1 MSTNGNG
8 QFREDELVSRK
19 VKVGNDWQTRI
30 FPIIGGRLRILHE
43 SNDSLSIQTEI
54 VKLDND
60 FAVVKATV
68 ESKKGKFNG
77 TGTASVQRDAR
88 LADSL
93 VELAETRAIAR
104 ALRFG
109 GIGVEYTSAEEISHV
124 AAADLEREQT
134 TSKKP
139 SSVFPQDDGNSKTG
153 TKASS
158 DSIDRPA
165 EGNGSK
171 GQDCPIEKPD
181 SNGTTG
187 RGPTPQSCG
196 NGRATQAQCR
206 ALFALTKRANYT
218 DQDVESLL
226 RPLNAFTFQELT
238 RESASQLITH
248 LQTKVAA

>member
-19 VKVGNDWQTRI
+19 VKVGQEWQTRV
-30 FPIIGGRLRILHE
+30 FPIIGGRLGILHE

-77 TGTASVQRDAR
+77 TGTASSQRDAR

-93 VELAETRAIAR
+93 AELAETRAIAR

-109 GIGVEYTSAEEISHV
+109 GIGVEYTSAEEVSHM
-124 AAADLEREQT
+124 ATAEPDKEQT
-134 TSKKP
+134 TDKEP
-139 SSVFPQDDGNSKTG
+139 ASVFPKDNGNSKTG

-158 DSIDRPA
+158 DAIENQTR
-165 EGNGSK
+165 GN
-171 GQDCPIEKPD
+171 
-181 SNGTTG
+181 
-187 RGPTPQSCG
+187 GPTPKSCG
-196 NGRATQAQCR
+196 NGRATQAQVR
-206 ALFALTKRANYT
+206 PLFALSKRANYH
-218 DQDVESLL
+218 DDDIAQILAPFDVSRFEDL
-226 RPLNAFTFQELT
+226 P
-238 RESASQLITH
+238 REAASKLIGS
-248 LQTKVAA
+248 LQTEVAA